1 MTRFF
6 GERSTA
12 RGALHALS
20 FASIVIAL
28 LLIGTAAQAQ
38 VKVYAEVEPSE
49 ARPNQQFNYSIVI
62 ENGNVD
68 AVPTPRLPLQIVMA
82 SAAMQSN
89 EFSMDTTGR
98 RSVRARFSWALTAT
112 EPGDFVIPA
121 QAVQIGGQ
129 VVNTNEVKIAIK
141 EGAQPET
148 NGLEP
153 LLQISVDKTE
163 FYQSEVIP
171 IKAQLYVH
179 RNTQLQRLGLVD
191 VKKTDFA
198 IQRFPQQS
206 EQSLEMVGG
215 QPYYVLTFRST
226 LSALKTGRLEVG
238 PASMEVVVLSM
249 ERNRLPGGFLGMG
262 GEPRKV
268 TAKSIAVPV
277 TVLPLPAENKPAGFS
292 GAVGDFTLNANAS
305 PTSLATGEP
314 ITVELSISGIGN
326 FDALTAPALTDPAG
340 WKTYPTRRYVTNTQP
355 DPAQPNSLER
365 QIGFTQVL
373 VPEKQLPAVPPFE
386 MSFFSP
392 TSKQYVTLRTQPIPL
407 AIKAGAPTADG
418 GTGTTAPLGDG
429 SAPQP
434 KARTP
439 EPEITDILEH
449 LPASP
454 DWITGQAKPL
464 HEQPLFWVVNAIPSA
479 FFCAVLL
486 VVMQK
491 RRRERLANAPD
502 RVLRDLWQELHASG
516 LGESEFYRRAAH
528 FIHAAGGDESGDVE
542 VQKVLA
548 RYEALNF
555 SGTAAE
561 STTPV
566 SSRERSEVLGSL
578 APLLAA
584 KKGAPPAL
592 ALRPATAAAMLLIGL
607 VGSDF
612 ASPLQAASSD
622 ERYKQVVD
630 ALAKK
635 DYNRAQAGTES
646 LLGEGALSPELFEIM
661 GHTRYR
667 QGDHGRAVLWYER
680 ALLFTP
686 RVPEIRQNLRH
697 LDDKVRFLAFRDA
710 SPLHTFGLLLQRNTW
725 LIIASAGGWLLLI
738 GAGIVIVSRPGA
750 WRNGSI
756 AALVIGA
763 LLLPLGATG
772 AIVRPKGEDRV
783 KDIWVV
789 TSTGAKAYTAA
800 STTAGTVIDLPPGS
814 QIRLLEKRGA
824 WNYVEIPATSENLRG
839 WIESDTVTT
848 LWPSKWPVAIIP

>member
-1 MTRFF
+1 MTKFF
-6 GERSTA
+6 GGHATWRS
-12 RGALHALS
+12 ALHALS
-20 FASIVIAL
+20 LASIVTAFL
-28 LLIGTAAQAQ
+28 LGGASAHAQ
-38 VKVYAEVEPSE
+38 VKVYAEVEPRE
-49 ARPNQQFNYSIVI
+49 ARPNQQFSYSIVI

-68 AVPTPRLPLQIVMA
+68 AVPEPRLPLQIQRA

-89 EFSMDTTGR
+89 QISIVNGR
-98 RSVRARFSWALTAT
+98 QTVSSRFTWALAAT

-121 QAVQIGGQ
+121 QAVQVGGQ
-129 VVNTNEVKIAIK
+129 VMNTNEVKIAIK

-153 LLQISVDKTE
+153 LLQISVEKTE
-163 FYQSEVIP
+163 FYQGEVIP

-179 RNTQLQRLGLVD
+179 RSTQLQRLGLVD
-191 VKKTDFA
+191 VKKSDFA

-226 LSALKTGRLEVG
+226 LSALKTGKLEVG
-238 PASMEVVVLSM
+238 PASMEVVVLEM
-249 ERNRLPGGFLGMG
+249 ERNRFPGGLFNMG

-268 TAKSIAVPV
+268 TARSIAVPV
-277 TVLPLPAENKPAGFS
+277 NVLPIPQENKPANFT

-314 ITVELSISGIGN
+314 ITVEMSIAGIGN

-340 WKTYPTRRYVTNTQP
+340 WKTYPTRRYATNTQQ

-407 AIKAGAPTADG
+407 AIKPGAPTADG
-418 GTGTTAPLGDG
+418 ATGTAAPLGDG

-449 LPASP
+449 LPVSP
-454 DWITGQAKPL
+454 QWITGDEKPL
-464 HEQPLFWVVNAIPSA
+464 HQQPVFWIVNAMPSA
-479 FFCAVLL
+479 FFCTMLL
-486 VVMQK
+486 IVMQK
-491 RRRERLANAPD
+491 RRREQLANAPD

-528 FIHAAGGDESGDVE
+528 FIHAAGGDESRDLE

-548 RYEALNF
+548 RYETLNF
-555 SGTAAE
+555 SGAAKE

-566 SSRERSEVLGSL
+566 SGKERSEVLGAL
-578 APLLAA
+578 APLLAV
-584 KKGAPPAL
+584 KKSVPPAP
-592 ALRPATAAAMLLIGL
+592 ALRPAAATALLLVGL
-607 VGSDF
+607 VNAAF
-612 ASPLQAASSD
+612 APGVNAASSD

-680 ALLFTP
+680 ASLFTP

-697 LDDKVRFLAFRDA
+697 LDDKVRFLAFKDA

-738 GAGIVIVSRPGA
+738 GAGIIIVSRPGA
-750 WRNGSI
+750 LRNGSI
-756 AALVIGA
+756 AALVTGA

-783 KDIWVV
+783 KNIWVV
-789 TSTGAKAYTAA
+789 TSTGTKAFTAA

-814 QIRLLEKRGA
+814 QIRLIEKRGA

-839 WIESDTVTT
+839 WIESDTITT
-848 LWPSKWPVAIIP
+848 LWPSKWPVEIIP